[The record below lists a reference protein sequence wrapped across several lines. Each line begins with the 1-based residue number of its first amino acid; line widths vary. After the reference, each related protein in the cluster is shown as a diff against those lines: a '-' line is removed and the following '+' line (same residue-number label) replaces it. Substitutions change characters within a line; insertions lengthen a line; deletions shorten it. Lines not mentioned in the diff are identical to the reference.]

1 MVWEHINPDK
11 AHVAYA
17 VLAVF
22 SSFFSLCSLFIKER
36 LYIGEASVATIYG
49 LIVGPHCLDW
59 FDPSSWGNEDY
70 ITLEISRVIL
80 CIEIVAV
87 AVELPKKYILKHWLG
102 VFLLLI
108 PVMTIGWLVI
118 GLFIWLI
125 IPGLHYGY
133 GLLIS
138 ACITATDPVLAQAVV
153 GKGKFARRVPAHLR
167 NLLTAESACNDG
179 VSVPF
184 VYLAVNIIIHGSNA
198 GAIARDW
205 ITVTVLYECLFGC
218 ILGGII
224 GFVGR
229 KLIQYAEEKD
239 LIDRESF
246 LAFYV
251 MLALLC
257 AGFGAILGVDDL
269 LASFAA
275 GATFAWDGRFTERT
289 EESHVSSVIDL
300 LLNLAYFV
308 YFGTI
313 IPWEQF
319 NNKSLGLDWW
329 RLVCI
334 AIVVIFLRRIPAV
347 LAIKPFSPDIK
358 NWKEALF
365 VGHFGPIGVGAVFAS
380 ILAVGDLEAHVLHL
394 EHGPTAQ
401 YPDEEE
407 YHQLIRIIWPTVC
420 FLVLSSIIVHGSS
433 VAVMTLGRHLQT
445 MTFTMTLTKVETD
458 GGGWISRLPK
468 LEKSGT
474 SFSIKRIDTMAPS
487 EASHD
492 NGLLEKTYTSDST
505 NVDAGDTAA
514 SAKPAGIAKR
524 RKQKKKMHRK
534 IREKRRAPPAVETL
548 DLGKNNTQSQP
559 TKESSDQSSTTRLEV
574 EEMGRSDQSSDHG
587 EEAMGPPLMKVA
599 SPRMAELQR
608 DFELTDEDI
617 QPIEIDGEL
626 KIPTYGYR
634 DGTQL
639 IIEDQNGEI
648 LRTFNAPR
656 AESDDQKSMHSL
668 HSLSTLKNRLADL
681 QRKKRIRTNDGEEIQ
696 IEDFS
701 RPEEKIHQLVNKTD
715 SDHKMLLGQ
724 KIKRDKNNK
733 SHASQR
739 YHGFRIDDNILIENA
754 DGEVVGRFKI
764 NQKKK
769 PAAAKPDTL
778 DKALKLVG
786 LLKEKA
792 GDVEQNQVSN
802 EDLIPTDAGPQDK
815 RLEDKLKK
823 FLTADSHK
831 VSVSSPP
838 SSSHKNTDSST
849 GSDTSNRTDSYNQEE
864 SEVERAR
871 RLAALASSSRDPEDE
886 EDEPASKL

>member
-224 GFVGR
+224 GFLGR

-319 NNKSLGLDWW
+319 NNKSLGLNWW

-380 ILAVGDLEAHVLHL
+380 ILAIGDLEAHVLHL

-401 YPDEEE
+401 YPDVEE

-514 SAKPAGIAKR
+514 SAKPAG
-524 RKQKKKMHRK
+524 
-534 IREKRRAPPAVETL
+534 
-548 DLGKNNTQSQP
+548 
-559 TKESSDQSSTTRLEV
+559 SSTTRLEV
-574 EEMGRSDQSSDHG
+574 EEMDRSDQSSDHG
-587 EEAMGPPLMKVA
+587 EEVMGPPLMKVT

-608 DFELTDEDI
+608 DFELTDDDI

-648 LRTFNAPR
+648 LHTFNAPR

-668 HSLSTLKNRLADL
+668 HSLSTLKSRLADL
-681 QRKKRIRTNDGEEIQ
+681 QRKKRTRTNDGEEIQ

-701 RPEEKIHQLVNKTD
+701 RPEEKIDQLVNKTD

-733 SHASQR
+733 PHASQR

-769 PAAAKPDTL
+769 PAAAKADTL

-792 GDVEQNQVSN
+792 GDVEQSQVSN
-802 EDLIPTDAGPQDK
+802 DDLIPTDAGPQDK

-823 FLTADSHK
+823 FLTADTRK

-838 SSSHKNTDSST
+838 SSSQKNTDSST
-849 GSDTSNRTDSYNQEE
+849 GSDSSNRSDSYNQEE

-886 EDEPASKL
+886 EDEPATKL

>member
-59 FDPSSWGNEDY
+59 FNPSSWGNEDY

-224 GFVGR
+224 GFLGR

-308 YFGTI
+308 YFGTV

-380 ILAVGDLEAHVLHL
+380 ILAIGDLEAHVLHL

-401 YPDEEE
+401 YPDVEE

-492 NGLLEKTYTSDST
+492 NGPLEKTYTSDST
-505 NVDAGDTAA
+505 NVDAGDTTA
-514 SAKPAGIAKR
+514 SAKPAGVAKR

-548 DLGKNNTQSQP
+548 DLGKNNTQAQP
-559 TKESSDQSSTTRLEV
+559 TKESSDQSLTTRLEV
-574 EEMGRSDQSSDHG
+574 EEVDRSDQSSEHG
-587 EEAMGPPLMKVA
+587 EQIMGPPLMKIT

-608 DFELTDEDI
+608 DFELTDDDI
-617 QPIEIDGEL
+617 QPVEIDGEL

-639 IIEDQNGEI
+639 IIEDQHGEI
-648 LRTFNAPR
+648 MHTFTAPR
-656 AESDDQKSMHSL
+656 AESDDQKSLHSL
-668 HSLSTLKNRLADL
+668 HSLSTLKSRLADL
-681 QRKKRIRTNDGEEIQ
+681 QRKKRSRTNDGEEIQ

-701 RPEEKIHQLVNKTD
+701 RPEEKIDQLVNKTD
-715 SDHKMLLGQ
+715 ADHKMLLGQ
-724 KIKRDKNNK
+724 KVKRDKNNK
-733 SHASQR
+733 PHASQR

-769 PAAAKPDTL
+769 PAAAKADTL
-778 DKALKLVG
+778 DKALKMVG

-792 GDVEQNQVSN
+792 GDLEQSQVSN
-802 EDLIPTDAGPQDK
+802 DDLIPTDAGPQDK
-815 RLEDKLKK
+815 KLENKLKK
-823 FLTADSHK
+823 FLTADSRK
-831 VSVSSPP
+831 VTVSSPP
-838 SSSHKNTDSST
+838 SSSQKNTDSST
-849 GSDTSNRTDSYNQEE
+849 GSDSSNGTDSYNQEE

-871 RLAALASSSRDPEDE
+871 RLAALASSSRDPDDE
-886 EDEPASKL
+886 EDEPATKL